1 MESDGES
8 VDLDYYFERAKTT
21 IEVLNVNMVKP
32 EVPNKAFFEFY
43 SDCTVMN
50 VVKLLV
56 RGKHL
61 YDERHEAIKI
71 LKLVTEIEFIMKP
84 R

>member
-1 MESDGES
+1 
-8 VDLDYYFERAKTT
+8 LDFYFERAKNT
-21 IEVLNVNMVKP
+21 IEVLNANMVKP

-50 VVKLLV
+50 VVKLLM

-61 YDERHEAIKI
+61 YEERQEAIKI
-71 LKLVTEIEFIMKP
+71 LKLVTEIEFIMRP